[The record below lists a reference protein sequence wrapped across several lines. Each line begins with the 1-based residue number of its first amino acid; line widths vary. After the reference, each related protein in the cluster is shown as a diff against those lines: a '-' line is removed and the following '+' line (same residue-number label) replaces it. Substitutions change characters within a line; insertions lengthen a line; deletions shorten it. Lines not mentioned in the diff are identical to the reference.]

1 MTKFEKL
8 MPVSLLVKAFC
19 KAMKSLIED
28 DVVVNDMESQ
38 L

>member
-19 KAMKSLIED
+19 KATKSLIED
-28 DVVVNDMESQ
+28 GQVN
-38 L
+38 